1 MSGPLNS
8 RAERQEA
15 NVEGGELALLFPLIT
30 HLLGGVIAVNRSA
43 GQGLLPSAA
52 AEQRAAPALQGH
64 AGPCRGSEQPP
75 SV

>member
-8 RAERQEA
+8 RAERREA

-30 HLLGGVIAVNRSA
+30 HLLGGVIAANRSE
-43 GQGLLPSAA
+43 GQGPLPSVAA
-52 AEQRAAPALQGH
+52 KQHAAPALQGH
-64 AGPCRGSEQPP
+64 AGTRRGSEQPP